1 MNIEVLVATM
11 NQKDFSLIKKMNL
24 HGDAVIINQCGK
36 DEYTEIDEN
45 NHKIKFISCD
55 EKGLSKS
62 RNKAINNATGD
73 ICIIADDD
81 VIYSDD
87 YIEKIRQAYLKY
99 PDADIIAFDVPSS
112 NLERPTTVIDK
123 EGKLGYLKSMKL
135 ASFQLT
141 FKRQSFIENN
151 INFNE
156 LFGAGSK
163 YKMGE
168 ENILLFECL
177 RKNLNL
183 VYCKDKIGIVNHEE
197 STWFSGFD
205 NKFFSDMG
213 AIYYEMSSKLST
225 LLILQYSI
233 RKYKLYKNNLTFFS
247 ALTSMFDGR
256 KSYKN
261 FCIASKTNDKD
272 VR

>member
-1 MNIEVLVATM
+1 
-11 NQKDFSLIKKMNL
+11 
-24 HGDAVIINQCGK
+24 
-36 DEYTEIDEN
+36 
-45 NHKIKFISCD
+45 
-55 EKGLSKS
+55 
-62 RNKAINNATGD
+62 
-73 ICIIADDD
+73 
-81 VIYSDD
+81 
-87 YIEKIRQAYLKY
+87 
-99 PDADIIAFDVPSS
+99 
-112 NLERPTTVIDK
+112 
-123 EGKLGYLKSMKL
+123 
-135 ASFQLT
+135 
-141 FKRQSFIENN
+141 
-151 INFNE
+151 
-156 LFGAGSK
+156 
-163 YKMGE
+163 MGE